1 MVDRAV
7 AVDREALAEETITT
21 LAKVEIWGA
30 IDVIKQG
37 KYIVGLCVKSILL
50 VYMYL
55 NVFQR
60 VPTKECVASNVTK
73 SITNQTCTS
82 KQICPLKKSAN
93 ANFSPFSQIGKTLQ
107 ESVQSRQTGSESRQ
121 AINESERVKLVKA
134 GRQENRRTEEE
145 MNNLSS

>member
-1 MVDRAV
+1 M

-30 IDVIKQG
+30 IDVTKQG
-37 KYIVGLCVKSILL
+37 KYIVGVCVKSILL

-82 KQICPLKKSAN
+82 KQICP
-93 ANFSPFSQIGKTLQ
+93 
-107 ESVQSRQTGSESRQ
+107 
-121 AINESERVKLVKA
+121 
-134 GRQENRRTEEE
+134 
-145 MNNLSS
+145 

>member
-1 MVDRAV
+1 M

-30 IDVIKQG
+30 IDVTKQG
-37 KYIVGLCVKSILL
+37 KYIVGVCVCVCKI
-50 VYMYL
+50 YFACIY
-55 NVFQR
+55 VFKCF
-60 VPTKECVASNVTK
+60 PTRSDKRMCSFKRNEINYKPNLYIEANLS
-73 SITNQTCTS
+73 
-82 KQICPLKKSAN
+82 LKKSAN